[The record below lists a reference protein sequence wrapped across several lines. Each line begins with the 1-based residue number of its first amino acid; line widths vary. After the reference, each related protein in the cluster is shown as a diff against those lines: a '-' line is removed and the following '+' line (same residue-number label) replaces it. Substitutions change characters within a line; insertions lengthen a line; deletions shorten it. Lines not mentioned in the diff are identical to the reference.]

1 MTFVEELCKL
11 PYGQS
16 LEVFIRRRSTMRST
30 WIAVFIGGVVIL
42 SISSCATVPTEPL
55 ASRELRLLSMQVP
68 MKEDIRVNFP
78 FVVNINFEAN
88 GKPEIR
94 TACFSFSGDGPY
106 CYKVTDVNYG
116 PPGAIKVQVRAKNS
130 GSYALESYVYYTK
143 DGKVQPTNVVSSQ
156 IRVLP

>member
-1 MTFVEELCKL
+1 
-11 PYGQS
+11 
-16 LEVFIRRRSTMRST
+16 MRSI
-30 WIAVFIGGVVIL
+30 WIAILIGGAVIL

-55 ASRELRLLSMQVP
+55 TSGELRLLNLQVA
-68 MKEDIRVNFP
+68 ERGEIRLNYQ
-78 FVVNINFEAN
+78 FVVNINFEAD

-94 TACFSFSGDGPY
+94 TACLYFSGDGPY

-116 PPGAIKVQVRAKNS
+116 SPGTIKVQVRAKNS
-130 GSYALESYVYYTK
+130 GSYTLESYVYYIK